1 MVVYPK
7 QEVPK
12 IDKVNK
18 LYPAMAD
25 AVTFKY
31 EEKRG
36 NANFR
41 VNAFFNFWKSV
52 PAITLYQNVLTISCR
67 LRKNQECMTLP
78 SAAIL
83 ST

>member
-1 MVVYPK
+1 MSFFTFFIYRQNDESVVVYPK

-36 NANFR
+36 NANFS
-41 VNAFFNFWKSV
+41 VIAFLKFWKSV
-52 PAITLYQNVLTISCR
+52 TASTLYQ
-67 LRKNQECMTLP
+67 MF
-78 SAAIL
+78 
-83 ST
+83 

>member
-1 MVVYPK
+1 MSFFTFFIYRQNDESVVVYPK

-52 PAITLYQNVLTISCR
+52 TASTLYQ
-67 LRKNQECMTLP
+67 MF
-78 SAAIL
+78 
-83 ST
+83 